1 MRDTL
6 RRDLAVA
13 LKARDRVAISALR
26 STLAAIDNAE
36 ALPAGPPAPGAV
48 GSEHVAGSVAGLGAA
63 EVERRQL
70 TEHDVRGVVQ
80 AEMHERAAAALG
92 YEQVGRTDLAQRL
105 RSEAEVLS
113 RYLPPA
119 R

>member
-1 MRDTL
+1 MRDIL
-6 RRDLAVA
+6 RRDLAIA
-13 LKARDRVAISALR
+13 LKARDRVAIAALR
-26 STLAAIDNAE
+26 STLAAIENAE
-36 ALPAGPPAPGAV
+36 APPAHQPAPGAV

-70 TEHDVRGVVQ
+70 TEDDLRGIVR
-80 AEMHERAAAALG
+80 AEVDERAAAALE
-92 YEQVGRTDLAQRL
+92 YERVGRTDLAQRV
-105 RSEAEVLS
+105 RAEAEVLG